1 MRIAAKVGVE
11 AERNKVLV
19 DEIGLNLSPGEPAG
33 PVTGAGSSGPSE
45 GAAVSG
51 GEDEDRLVLG
61 CGALAGF
68 AYAGEP
74 VDLPPGAF
82 AKLWFDE
89 GMNSLELLLRL
100 RSRVQAA
107 CRERE

>member
-19 DEIGLNLSPGEPAG
+19 DEIGLNLSAREPAG
-33 PVTGAGSSGPSE
+33 SIAGACSSGPPE

-51 GEDEDRLVLG
+51 GEDEDGLVFG
-61 CGALAGF
+61 SRALAGF
-68 AYAGEP
+68 GNTGEP

-82 AKLWFDE
+82 ARLWFDE
-89 GMNSLELLLRL
+89 GMNSQELLLRL
-100 RSRVQAA
+100 RSGVQAA
-107 CRERE
+107 C